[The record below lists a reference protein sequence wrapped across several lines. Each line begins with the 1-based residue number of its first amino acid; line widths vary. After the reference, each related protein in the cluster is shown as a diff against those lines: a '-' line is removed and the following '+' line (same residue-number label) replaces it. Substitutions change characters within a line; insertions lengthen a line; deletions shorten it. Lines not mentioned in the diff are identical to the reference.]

1 MRPADG
7 MAGYEAI
14 MKDMTLQSMPKI
26 TKLRQHLEALKVD
39 FIFESIQCL
48 PQDAK
53 AIIFCEYMDTVE
65 ALREAFKANGIGC
78 VSLVGSDTPK
88 KRMKAIDEFQDNP
101 ATRVFIGTTMAAG
114 VGITLTAANYVFFA
128 SLPWTPALK
137 RQAEDRAYRSGQ
149 RRDVFVI
156 VPIVPG
162 TIDEQVFALLDTK
175 KEIEDDLVESLRTR
189 VAA

>member
-1 MRPADG
+1 
-7 MAGYEAI
+7 

-26 TKLRQHLEALKVD
+26 TKLRQHLESLKVG
-39 FIFESIQCL
+39 FIVESIECL
-48 PQDAK
+48 AQDAK
-53 AIIFCEYMDTVE
+53 AIVFCEYMDTVE
-65 ALREAFKANGIGC
+65 ALRESFKAAGIGC
-78 VSLVGSDTPK
+78 VSLVGSDAPK
-88 KRMKAIDEFQDNP
+88 KRMKAIDEFQGDPNI
-101 ATRVFIGTTMAAG
+101 RVFIGTTMAAG

-156 VPIVPG
+156 IPVVAG
-162 TIDEQVFALLDTK
+162 TIDEQVFALLGTK
-175 KEIEDDLVESLRTR
+175 KEIEDDIVESLRTR